1 VAVDEELAG
10 TCHARRRYTWFG
22 RTWYVYTTSVGFE
35 MREIRTKYI
44 EMKEENQKESIDE
57 PTRRRCDYLV
67 VIVVSCPKTVRKQEP
82 PRVRLKV
89 DVALTLA
96 G

>member
-1 VAVDEELAG
+1 
-10 TCHARRRYTWFG
+10 
-22 RTWYVYTTSVGFE
+22 
-35 MREIRTKYI
+35 
-44 EMKEENQKESIDE
+44 MKEENQKESIDE